1 MRSDALRRVHAQL
14 HPQSEQIDPKGERFA
29 DTVQRFN
36 RNSSRIAAPW
46 ASAPSEI
53 AMRDVEIDEPRLV
66 NIDFTQVLPSS
77 GSLAQLQALMS
88 QLC

>member
-1 MRSDALRRVHAQL
+1 MRSDAMRRVHAQI
-14 HPQSEQIDPKGERFA
+14 HPQSERIDPNGERSA
-29 DTVQRFN
+29 DTTQRFN
-36 RNSSRIAAPW
+36 RNFWRIAAPW

-53 AMRDVEIDEPRLV
+53 AMRDVEIDEPRLA
-66 NIDFTQVLPSS
+66 NIYFTQVLPSS